1 MKAKDSAED
10 RIRPDMT
17 VLDVIL
23 TCPETEAVF
32 KSYDEQAGEC
42 ICCAALFDS
51 VRDMTE
57 RYGLDSDELMVRLK
71 SAAVADP
78 EIS

>member
-1 MKAKDSAED
+1 MEEKDRAKT
-10 RIRPDMT
+10 IIHPDMT

-23 TCPETEAVF
+23 ACPETEAVF

-57 RYGLDSDELMVRLK
+57 RYGLNTDELMVRLK
-71 SAAVADP
+71 SAAGADP
-78 EIS
+78 EKS

>member
-1 MKAKDSAED
+1 MKVED
-10 RIRPDMT
+10 QTEKAIRPDMT

-23 TCPETEAVF
+23 TCPQTEAVF

-51 VRDMTE
+51 VKDMTE
-57 RYGLDSDELMVRLK
+57 RYGLDTDELMVRLR
-71 SAAVADP
+71 SAADADP
-78 EIS
+78 EKP